1 MSSSKKKDYDV
12 GYRKPP
18 RHTQFKPGQSGNP
31 HGRPRKEQS
40 FASALDKALK
50 APVKVRENGKERVLS
65 GVDALAM
72 RLVADAIQGKV
83 SSQKLLLSVAG
94 DRLAAEE
101 SNAPEERED
110 ARKILMEKLDR
121 IRERHQQITTP
132 DDR

>member
-1 MSSSKKKDYDV
+1 MSSSNKKDYDV

-31 HGRPRKEQS
+31 RGRPKKEQS
-40 FASALDKALK
+40 FPAALDKALK
-50 APVKVRENGKERVLS
+50 APVKVRENGKERVMS
-65 GVDALAM
+65 GFEACVT
-72 RLVADAIQGKV
+72 RLMTDAIQGKT
-83 SSQKLLLSVAG
+83 SALKMILNYAE
-94 DRLAAEE
+94 DRLPAEE